1 MSVEDGGISQEATFG
16 DNWPIPSVLVEVIG
30 SPNLSRLFAGLKI
43 ECPEEMQS
51 FWLNTTSKLATEPN
65 NNHCLSKVQLEQL
78 SRPSE
83 RGGAPQDGGQNS
95 RTSTAA
101 GSVIRYSTT
110 SRHNSNPLKYP
121 HLDFLL
127 SHKDDEV
134 PLSPLSL
141 SPFNELYV
149 FPAQYSQSFA
159 TNLPTNFLSASQL
172 DDLLSWNDKNLTS
185 PLCHEQDP
193 GIIYAMEEQAHTYFN
208 QDNYLEAEHWY
219 RKVLSARQRISDGDP
234 AEILKTALDI
244 ISVAQQS
251 GNIMAAR
258 KWHEEIHRTILR
270 HFPPVNPLVFG
281 SLRVREAN
289 FSLAGEYNDEENI
302 SRETLQAVLDS
313 SGPKHKEAVRQFIYL
328 SEAIINQHKYAE
340 AEQLLMITLQLCKS
354 VPQVNFKIVDFAM
367 EHLAKALYLQGQTK
381 LSLEWASCRAE
392 RAAARLGEDH
402 PITMDARARVAGFL
416 RVMGRIK
423 ESEDL
428 FHSTLG
434 SMVRLLGRR
443 HQDTISCILNHGI
456 MLRGE
461 GRYSEAEAWF
471 RESFELSLGLFGPED
486 SYTSASCDRLVFC
499 LKKMRRFDEAL
510 QLCER
515 YLQELRLREGI
526 TDQHKMII
534 KFQGWINETMEC
546 TEEQLRVLDI
556 FVAEEQ

>member
-1 MSVEDGGISQEATFG
+1 M
-16 DNWPIPSVLVEVIG
+16 
-30 SPNLSRLFAGLKI
+30 
-43 ECPEEMQS
+43 
-51 FWLNTTSKLATEPN
+51 
-65 NNHCLSKVQLEQL
+65 
-78 SRPSE
+78 
-83 RGGAPQDGGQNS
+83 
-95 RTSTAA
+95 
-101 GSVIRYSTT
+101 
-110 SRHNSNPLKYP
+110 
-121 HLDFLL
+121 
-127 SHKDDEV
+127 
-134 PLSPLSL
+134 
-141 SPFNELYV
+141 
-149 FPAQYSQSFA
+149 
-159 TNLPTNFLSASQL
+159 
-172 DDLLSWNDKNLTS
+172 
-185 PLCHEQDP
+185 
-193 GIIYAMEEQAHTYFN
+193 
-208 QDNYLEAEHWY
+208 
-219 RKVLSARQRISDGDP
+219 SDGDP
-234 AEILKTALDI
+234 AKILNTAL
-244 ISVAQQS
+244 SVIDTAQAS

-258 KWHEEIHRTILR
+258 KWHEEIHRTILK
-270 HFPPVNPLVFG
+270 HFPPVSLLVFR

-289 FSLAGEYNDEENI
+289 FYLAGEHDDEENI
-302 SRETLQAVLDS
+302 SRETLQAVLDT
-313 SGPKHKEAVRQFIYL
+313 SGPKHKETVKQLRYL
-328 SEAIINQHKYAE
+328 STAILGQNRYAE
-340 AEQLLMITLQLCKS
+340 AEKLLMLTLQLCKS
-354 VPQVNFKIVDFAM
+354 VPQVNFETVDFAM
-367 EHLAKALYLQGQTK
+367 KHLAEALYLQGQTK

-392 RAAARLGEDH
+392 CAAARLGEDDRT
-402 PITMDARARVAGFL
+402 TMDARIKVAKFL
-416 RVMGRIK
+416 GATGRIK

-534 KFQGWINETMEC
+534 KFQGWINEIMEC